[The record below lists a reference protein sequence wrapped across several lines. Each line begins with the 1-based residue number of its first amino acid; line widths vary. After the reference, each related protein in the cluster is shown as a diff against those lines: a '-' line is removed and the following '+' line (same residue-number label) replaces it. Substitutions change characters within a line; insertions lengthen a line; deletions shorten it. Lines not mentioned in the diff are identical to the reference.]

1 MYIYTKKVFKVTWL
15 FIHILQRYLL
25 GGVRVL
31 KNFFYNIDRVRGFV
45 NKVIIILLIL
55 SAALLYTFGLSVV
68 MDKLVVSNRIAES
81 FLIVNSKFNT
91 IVYSTIP
98 IVIIIML
105 VLYVAILMLINREG
119 SYIFQFGQIN
129 KIPQKRKFGL
139 LKFSFIFVFI
149 LLILSFWFYYTVK
162 NYYEL
167 LPSKIVRHNIIES
180 KELTYNYGDI
190 KYCDIKIK
198 TRGKNDSK
206 LVYNIKFN
214 DGSSFDAAH
223 NIYNEGSYIGAIGVL
238 DNIILDK
245 KIKKNID
252 KQNYYLLLN
261 GKDEDEIKIY
271 QRIFNE

>member
-1 MYIYTKKVFKVTWL
+1 M
-15 FIHILQRYLL
+15 
-25 GGVRVL
+25 L

>member
-1 MYIYTKKVFKVTWL
+1 M
-15 FIHILQRYLL
+15 
-25 GGVRVL
+25 L
-31 KNFFYNIDRVRGFV
+31 KDFFYNIDRVRGFV

-55 SAALLYTFGLSVV
+55 SATLLYTFGLSVI
-68 MDKLVVSNRIAES
+68 MDKLVISNRTAES
-81 FLIVNSKFNT
+81 FLIANTKLNT

-98 IVIIIML
+98 IVVILML
-105 VLYVAILMLINREG
+105 VLYVAILILINREG
-119 SYIFQFGQIN
+119 SYIFRFGQIN

-139 LKFSFIFVFI
+139 LKISFIYVII
-149 LLILSFWFYYTVK
+149 LSILSFCFYYTVK

-167 LPSKIVRHNIIES
+167 LPNKIVRHNLIKA
-180 KELTYNYGDI
+180 KELTYSYGDI

-198 TRGKNDSK
+198 SRGKNNSE
-206 LVYNIKFN
+206 LVYNINFN